1 MARIVVLG
9 EGAQFKRLF
18 GKALAGEG
26 HTLIYKSSVQETLDA
41 EPHLAIV
48 VANPQAQKRC
58 QALLKAKPE
67 MKTILWVPDWTP
79 NNVTPKGAAHVLSG
93 ARSVSG
99 MLGAVRGTLILSG
112 ELRRLDPEH
121 PEKGSAGNPH
131 WQIGFGRGLRAQRHF
146 DPRN

>member
-1 MARIVVLG
+1 VARIVVLG
-9 EGAQFKRLF
+9 EGAQFKKLF

-26 HTLIYKSSVQETLDA
+26 HTLIYKSSIEETLVA

-48 VANPQAQKRC
+48 VANPQAQKRLE
-58 QALLKAKPE
+58 AIRKANPE
-67 MKTILWVPDWTP
+67 LKTILWVPDWTP
-79 NNVTPKGAAHVLSG
+79 NSRTPKGAAHLLSG

-112 ELRRLDPEH
+112 ELRRLDPKHSEN
-121 PEKGSAGNPH
+121 GGGTTGWNLN
-131 WQIGFGRGLRAQRHF
+131 FGRGRAQTPRHF